1 MSKVKVIVTGHGLFA
16 SGIKGALELLAK
28 IPDNW
33 FFIDFSEGMSDTD
46 LEKQYTKII
55 NFDQDKV
62 LFFTDLAGGTPYK
75 VSATLST
82 KSAGISIVS
91 GGNLGS
97 LLETLFTDYDNA
109 VEYARDI
116 VEISKKGTQIFTLD
130 DIKPTNQNQ
139 DIDSEGI

>member
-55 NFDQDKV
+55 NFDQDQV

-82 KSAGISIVS
+82 KSTGISVVS
-91 GGNLGS
+91 GGNLSS

-109 VEYARDI
+109 AEYAQDI
-116 VEISKKGTQIFTLD
+116 IKISKKGTQVFSLD
-130 DIKPTNQNQ
+130 NIKSINKNQ
-139 DIDSEGI
+139 DIESDGI